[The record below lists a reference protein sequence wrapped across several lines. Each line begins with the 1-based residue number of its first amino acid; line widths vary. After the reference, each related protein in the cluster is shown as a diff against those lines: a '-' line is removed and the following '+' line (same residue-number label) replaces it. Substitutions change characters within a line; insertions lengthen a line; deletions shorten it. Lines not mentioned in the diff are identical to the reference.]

1 MVKSKNACSTD
12 KRIRKM
18 MRKKNIINIGAL
30 VVLFIGM
37 STMSSH
43 AQEGEMG
50 SRYLDRYLI
59 EAAEENPELRSLF
72 KEYLAALEEV
82 TQEGTLP
89 DPQASFGYFI
99 QPVETR
105 VGAQQATASFS
116 QMFPWF
122 GTLGA
127 QERVAAEK
135 GKAKYQAFEDAKL
148 ALFRDVKV
156 TYTELY
162 YLKKAIE
169 ITEENLELLSSFKS
183 LAEVQFESGSTGFS
197 SVLQVELEEEELES
211 RLAYLRDSRQPLVTE
226 FEQLLNSELEEP
238 LAFPESLWEEQL
250 LNEKSALLELILARN
265 PRLEQLDHEARSF
278 KEQLTVAEKMGLPSI
293 TLGASYTNIAPR
305 TDLEPGM
312 ALSNNGQDAFIFPQV
327 GIRIPLYRKKYK
339 SMRKEAVLKQE
350 AVESRRENLENELET
365 ELERLYRDYIDARR
379 NVELYGR
386 LTTIARQSLELYQTE
401 LSTGRNN
408 VLEII
413 RMERQLL
420 NYGLE
425 LARARTEQNNNV
437 YRINYLIG
445 ENYE

>member
-1 MVKSKNACSTD
+1 
-12 KRIRKM
+12 
-18 MRKKNIINIGAL
+18 MRKKIINTG
-30 VVLFIGM
+30 VLIMLFVGI
-37 STMSSH
+37 STTASY
-43 AQEGEMG
+43 AQKEEIE
-50 SRYLDRYLI
+50 SRYLNKYLVL
-59 EAAEENPELRSLF
+59 AAENNPELRSF
-72 KEYLAALEEV
+72 FNEYLAALEEI

-127 QERVAAEK
+127 QERVAAER
-135 GKAKYQAFEDAKL
+135 AQARLQVFEDAKFEL
-148 ALFRDVKV
+148 YRDLKI

-162 YLKKAIE
+162 YLETAIE
-169 ITEENLELLSSFKS
+169 VMEENLELLGSFKS
-183 LAEVQFESGSTGFS
+183 IAEVQFESGSTGFS

-211 RLAYLRDSRQPLVTE
+211 RLAYLRDSRLPLVTE
-226 FEQLLNSELEEP
+226 FEELLNSELQEP
-238 LAFPESLWEEQL
+238 LEFPDNLWEEEL
-250 LNEKSALLELILARN
+250 INEKSALLEMILAEN

-278 KEQLTVAEKMGLPSI
+278 EEQLTVAKKMGLPSF

-305 TDLEPGM
+305 TNLDAGM
-312 ALSNNGQDAFIFPQV
+312 VLPNNGQDAFIFPQV

-339 SMRKEAVLKQE
+339 AMRQEAILRQE
-350 AVESRRENLENELET
+350 AVEFERENLENELET
-365 ELERLYRDYIDARR
+365 ELEQLYRDYIDARR
-379 NVELYGR
+379 KVELYER
-386 LTTIARQSLELYQTE
+386 LTTIARQSLNLFQTE

-425 LARARTEQNNNV
+425 LARARVEQNNNV

>member
-1 MVKSKNACSTD
+1 MVKSKTTGATS
-12 KRIRKM
+12 KRNRKVMKMKIIRLCVFV
-18 MRKKNIINIGAL
+18 A
-30 VVLFIGM
+30 VLIK
-37 STMSSH
+37 TATIELQ
-43 AQEGEMG
+43 AQEINTSGEFLEE
-50 SRYLDRYLI
+50 YLVL
-59 EAAEENPELRSLF
+59 AAENNPELRSLF
-72 KEYLAALEEV
+72 NEYLAALEKV

-89 DPQASFGYFI
+89 DPQMSFGYFI

-105 VGAQQATASFS
+105 VGAQEATASFS

-127 QERVAAEK
+127 QERVAAER
-135 GKAKYQAFEDAKL
+135 AQARLQVFEDAKL
-148 ALFRDVKV
+148 ELYRDIKI

-162 YLKKAIE
+162 YLETAIE
-169 ITEENLELLSSFKS
+169 VMEENLELLSSFKAI
-183 LAEVQFESGSTGFS
+183 AEVQFESGSTGFS

-211 RLAYLRDSRQPLVTE
+211 RLAYLRDSRLPLVTE
-226 FEQLLNSELEEP
+226 FEELLNSELQEP
-238 LAFPESLWEEQL
+238 LEFPDNLWEEEL
-250 LNEKSALLELILARN
+250 IIEKRALLEMILARN

-278 KEQLTVAEKMGLPSI
+278 GEQLTVAKKMGLPSF

-312 ALSNNGQDAFIFPQV
+312 ALPDNGQDAFIFPQV

-339 SMRKEAVLKQE
+339 SMRQEAILQQE
-350 AVESRRENLENELET
+350 AVELRRENLENELET

-386 LTTIARQSLELYQTE
+386 LTTIARQSLELFQTE

>member
-1 MVKSKNACSTD
+1 
-12 KRIRKM
+12 
-18 MRKKNIINIGAL
+18 MRKKIINTG
-30 VVLFIGM
+30 VLIMLFVGI
-37 STMSSH
+37 STTASY
-43 AQEGEMG
+43 AQEEEFE
-50 SRYLDRYLI
+50 SRYLNKYLVL
-59 EAAEENPELRSLF
+59 AAEENPELRSLF
-72 KEYLAALEEV
+72 NEYLAVLEEV

-105 VGAQQATASFS
+105 VGAQQAMASFS

-127 QERVAAEK
+127 QERVAAER
-135 GKAKYQAFEDAKL
+135 AQARLQVFEDAKL
-148 ALFRDVKV
+148 ELYRDIKI

-162 YLKKAIE
+162 YLETAIE
-169 ITEENLELLSSFKS
+169 VMEENLELLSSFKAI
-183 LAEVQFESGSTGFS
+183 AEVQFESGSTGFS

-211 RLAYLRDSRQPLVTE
+211 RLAYLRDSRLPLVTE
-226 FEQLLNSELEEP
+226 FEELLNSELQEP
-238 LAFPESLWEEQL
+238 LEFPDNLWEEEL
-250 LNEKSALLELILARN
+250 IIEKRALLEMILARN

-278 KEQLTVAEKMGLPSI
+278 GEQLTVAKKMGLPSF

-312 ALSNNGQDAFIFPQV
+312 ALPDNGQDVFIFPQV

-339 SMRKEAVLKQE
+339 SMRQEAILQQE
-350 AVESRRENLENELET
+350 AVELRRENLENELET

-386 LTTIARQSLELYQTE
+386 LTTIARQSLELFQTE